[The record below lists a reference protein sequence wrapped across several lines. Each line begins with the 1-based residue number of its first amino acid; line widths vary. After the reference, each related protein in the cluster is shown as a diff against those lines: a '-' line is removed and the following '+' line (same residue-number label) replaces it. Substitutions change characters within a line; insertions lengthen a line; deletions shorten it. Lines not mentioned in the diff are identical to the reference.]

1 MTDGRYATMSWTNID
16 KAFKRIKE
24 DTYKI
29 PPLEEKRCQD
39 LYVAA
44 AANATEVK
52 LRIKQSQSD
61 FVTALH
67 VAKAA
72 RTARLAQLR
81 ESKTAQTN
89 QPSPAIRLQIVVHS
103 L

>member
-1 MTDGRYATMSWTNID
+1 MTDGRCATMSWTNID
-16 KAFKRIKE
+16 KTFKRIKE
-24 DTYKI
+24 DMYKI
-29 PPLEEKRCQD
+29 PPLQEKLCQD

-61 FVTALH
+61 F
-67 VAKAA
+67 
-72 RTARLAQLR
+72 LAQLR